1 LRTKVIIGSVAA
13 VLLLIAGAAIGSA
26 FLKLHAP
33 VSPEPVKIATPAAQ
47 EHCCTEQDCCTD
59 QDSGKECLDC
69 CAEDDGNPHAPN
81 AKHPDEVARIMNLL
95 PKIEATDSYE
105 KIIGMLGLPKD
116 WDGGSV
122 SSTHC
127 TMVWRKLAPGYHFAL
142 NFDPVLKDGKRTL
155 VFTEASFS
163 ADHKPGRPPD
173 EYHTV
178 YPYRSWK
185 GMVHK

>member
-1 LRTKVIIGSVAA
+1 MVGGRRNRDMKPVMAIFLVCGTAILLAA
-13 VLLLIAGAAIGSA
+13 PLPAG
-26 FLKLHAP
+26 
-33 VSPEPVKIATPAAQ
+33 
-47 EHCCTEQDCCTD
+47 
-59 QDSGKECLDC
+59 
-69 CAEDDGNPHAPN
+69 DDGNPHAPN
-81 AKHPDEVARIMNLL
+81 AMHPDEVAQIMKLL
-95 PKIEATDSYE
+95 PQIEATDFFD

-142 NFDPVLKDGKRTL
+142 NFDPVVKDGKIRL

-163 ADHKPGRPPD
+163 AQKKPGLPPD
-173 EYHTV
+173 EYHTI